1 MPTRKRT
8 SLDALISPAD
18 AGGARRPEKPAAA
31 KSGKGR
37 ATKKRAAPQDAEE
50 SPATKGEIVRQT
62 LYLPLPVFDQLRD
75 LFFEEQRGRVKR
87 RRMHDYFL
95 EGIDLLFRD
104 RGLKSVAELTGPGRA
119 GKE

>member
-18 AGGARRPEKPAAA
+18 AGGATRPAAPAAA
-31 KSGKGR
+31 KSGR
-37 ATKKRAAPQDAEE
+37 ARAAKKRAAPRDVEE
-50 SPATKGEIVRQT
+50 SSSAKDEIVRQT

-75 LFFEEQRGRVKR
+75 LFFEEQRGQVKR

-95 EGIDLLFRD
+95 EGIDLLFKN
-104 RGLKSVAELTGPGRA
+104 RGLKSVGELTGR
-119 GKE
+119 K